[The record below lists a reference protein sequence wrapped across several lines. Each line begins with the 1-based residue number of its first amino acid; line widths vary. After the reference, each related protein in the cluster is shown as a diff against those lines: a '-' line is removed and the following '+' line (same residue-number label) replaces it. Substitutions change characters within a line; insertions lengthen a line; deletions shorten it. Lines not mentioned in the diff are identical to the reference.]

1 MQKITPC
8 FWCDGNAEE
17 LAKFYTSLFKS
28 SKITDISYYPSDIE
42 AGPGKQGQVLTVGFE
57 LEGRSYIALNGGPN
71 YKPTPAISFYVSC
84 DSQQEIDSFW
94 NRLLA
99 DGGVANQCGWLTDK
113 FGVSWQIVPQQM
125 IEMIQDKDAAR
136 VGRVFAAMMK
146 MVKLDLAT
154 LEAAYRSG

>member
-1 MQKITPC
+1 MEKITPC

-28 SKITDISYYPSDIE
+28 SKITDVSHYPTDHS
-42 AGPGKQGQVLTVGFE
+42 AGPGKKGQVLTVGFE
-57 LEGRSYIALNGGPN
+57 LEGRSYIALNGGPH

-84 DSQQEIDSFW
+84 DSQQEVDLLW
-94 NRLLA
+94 EKLLA

-113 FGVSWQIVPQQM
+113 FGVSWQIVPRQM
-125 IEMIQDKDAAR
+125 IEMIQDPDTAR
-136 VGRVFAAMMK
+136 VARVMAVMMK
-146 MVKLDLAT
+146 MVKLDLAR